1 MERPPL
7 SVRKAIERIQFEIC
21 DKADET
27 LVAAWIE
34 WSVQQ
39 EQMSDSGKW
48 QSPAKRLRSSAD
60 ASLQYIAK

>member
-1 MERPPL
+1 MP
-7 SVRKAIERIQFEIC
+7 VRKAIERIQFEIG
-21 DKADET
+21 DAADEK

-48 QSPAKRLRSSAD
+48 QSPAKRLRSSAGE
-60 ASLQYIAK
+60 

>member
-1 MERPPL
+1 MECPPL
-7 SVRKAIERIQFEIC
+7 LVRKAMERIQL
-21 DKADET
+21 DSYDAADEK

-48 QSPAKRLRSSAD
+48 QSPAKRQKSSAGE
-60 ASLQYIAK
+60 